1 MILYKKSKV
10 NGEKMEKDIYF
21 MRKALEQA
29 GKAYKI
35 NEVPVGAVIVKNGKI
50 IARGYN
56 KKETRKDSTEH
67 AEINAIKKACKKL
80 NTWRLIGC
88 TMYVTLEPCSM
99 CAGAIIQSRIDRLCI
114 GTMDE
119 KTGSCGSVLNL
130 LEDYKFN
137 HHVELENKICEK
149 ECREILKKFFRE
161 LRQTKNMERCRSGHN
176 GTVSK
181 TGSC

>member
-1 MILYKKSKV
+1 MNNKKSKV

-35 NEVPVGAVIVKNGKI
+35 NEVPVGAVIVKDGKI

-80 NTWRLIGC
+80 NTWRLEDCIL
-88 TMYVTLEPCSM
+88 YVTLEPCPM
-99 CAGAIIQSRIDRLCI
+99 CAGAIIQSRIKEVVYGASDPKGGCV
-114 GTMDE
+114 GTC
-119 KTGSCGSVLNL
+119 TNL
-130 LEDYKFN
+130 FEVSEFN
-137 HHVELENKICEK
+137 HHPEYRKGILES
-149 ECREILKKFFRE
+149 ECSDLLKHFFKKKRDMKKK
-161 LRQTKNMERCRSGHN
+161 QKS
-176 GTVSK
+176 
-181 TGSC
+181 